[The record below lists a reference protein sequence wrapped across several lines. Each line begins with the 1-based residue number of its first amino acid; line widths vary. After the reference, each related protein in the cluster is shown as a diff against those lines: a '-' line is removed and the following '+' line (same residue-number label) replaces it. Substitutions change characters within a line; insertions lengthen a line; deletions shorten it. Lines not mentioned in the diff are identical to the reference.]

1 MGRWHAAA
9 ISQSGHTVRAIVDP
23 DTARATTLASRY
35 PGSHVAST
43 LAAISD
49 VDVVHICT
57 PLDSHVALTREAL
70 EHGRHVVVEKPVARS
85 ASETKTLIDLA
96 AANQRLMVPVHQF
109 LFQRGVRRA
118 VKMLPTIAPLL
129 HVDVIVCTAG
139 ASGLGSSGRDQ
150 VVLEIL
156 PHPLSLTARLV
167 SHAIVDANWHVR
179 HTGPGELRVDGAIEG
194 TTVAALI
201 SAGGRPTL
209 NAMRLIGARGT
220 IHVDLFHGFASI
232 TRGRTTRAGKIL
244 QPFISSGSILAA
256 AASNLARRVVTRES
270 AYPGLRDL
278 VDAVYQA
285 AVSGGAPP
293 ISPDECLAVAMAID
307 QIRALSQIR
316 DGADSRT

>member
-1 MGRWHAAA
+1 MRQVVDWLPELG
-9 ISQSGHTVRAIVDP
+9 IVR
-23 DTARATTLASRY
+23 R
-35 PGSHVAST
+35 
-43 LAAISD
+43 
-49 VDVVHICT
+49 
-57 PLDSHVALTREAL
+57 
-70 EHGRHVVVEKPVARS
+70 VEFS
-85 ASETKTLIDLA
+85 ASS
-96 AANQRLMVPVHQF
+96 
-109 LFQRGVRRA
+109 
-118 VKMLPTIAPLL
+118 
-129 HVDVIVCTAG
+129 AG
-139 ASGLGSSGRDQ
+139 AKAADRASLDDLIG
-150 VVLEIL
+150 EIL

-167 SHAIVDANWHVR
+167 SPAIVDANWHVR

-232 TRGRTTRAGKIL
+232 ARGRTTRAGKIL

-293 ISPDECLAVAMAID
+293 IPPDECLAVAMAID